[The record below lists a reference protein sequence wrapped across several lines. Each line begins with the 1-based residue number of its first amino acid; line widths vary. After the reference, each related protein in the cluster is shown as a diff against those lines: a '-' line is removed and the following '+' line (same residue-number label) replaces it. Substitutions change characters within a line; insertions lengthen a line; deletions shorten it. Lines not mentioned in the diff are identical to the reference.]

1 MDPIGNRKRKDP
13 APINDVEETAACFNV
28 KDSDGQG
35 LSYVYCEDEP
45 GLAIRSQASHP
56 R

>member
-1 MDPIGNRKRKDP
+1 MPQRRFSP
-13 APINDVEETAACFNV
+13 PWFVEETAACFNV